1 MRDKLKAR
9 IETSFQ
15 VLKDVMIVMGKRMY
29 LPDDKTL
36 KNEVLKEEH
45 ESRFAIHLG
54 STNMYRDP
62 NEYYRWQNMK
72 KEVVEY
78 VSKYDIYQQVK
89 VEHQKPVGPLQLLL
103 IPKWK

>member
-54 STNMYRDP
+54 STNMYRDL

-89 VEHQKPVGPLQLLL
+89 VEHQKPAGPLQLLL